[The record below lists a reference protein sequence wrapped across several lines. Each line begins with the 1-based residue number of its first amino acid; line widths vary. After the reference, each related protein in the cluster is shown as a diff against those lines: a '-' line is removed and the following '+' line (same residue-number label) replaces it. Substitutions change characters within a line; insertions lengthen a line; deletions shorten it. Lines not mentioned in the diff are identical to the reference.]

1 MLNIPT
7 ELNATV
13 VPMMNDDDVKVLAER
28 RVDYLR
34 MKHRDISLDY
44 VLQSGPYGDWVIILY
59 AEYDFSIT
67 GFDIIESKTSWK
79 RPDAV
84 EMYNA
89 LVDEGYC
96 VVVYVPDEVRNN
108 VKGMIKEKGGR
119 ENIRVFSMKK
129 LLPPIEA

>member
-1 MLNIPT
+1 MLNIPI

-13 VPMMNDDDVKVLAER
+13 APMMNDDDVKVLAER

-44 VLQSGPYGDWVIILY
+44 VLQNGPYGDWVIILY
-59 AEYDFSIT
+59 AEYDFSLT

-84 EMYNA
+84 EMYNT
-89 LVDEGYC
+89 LVDDGYC
-96 VVVYVPDEVRNN
+96 VVVYVPEEVKND
-108 VKGMIKEKGGR
+108 VKNMINEQGGR

-129 LLPPIEA
+129 LIPIEA

>member
-1 MLNIPT
+1 
-7 ELNATV
+7 
-13 VPMMNDDDVKVLAER
+13 MMMDDDIQDLAER

-34 MKHRDISLDY
+34 RKHRDISLDY
-44 VLQSGPYGDWVIILY
+44 VLQHGPCGDWAIILY
-59 AEYDFSIT
+59 AEYDFSLT

-96 VVVYVPDEVRNN
+96 LMVYVPDEVRNDL
-108 VKGMIKEKGGR
+108 VKRIKEMGGR
-119 ENIRVFSMKK
+119 ENVRVSTKTK
-129 LLPPIEA
+129 LLPLIMAR

>member
-1 MLNIPT
+1 MSVD
-7 ELNATV
+7 EEV
-13 VPMMNDDDVKVLAER
+13 RKLAER

-34 MKHRDISLDY
+34 QKHRDISLDY
-44 VLQSGPYGDWVIILY
+44 VLQHGPCGDWVIILY
-59 AEYDFSIT
+59 AEYDFLLT

-96 VVVYVPDEVRNN
+96 VVVYVPDEVRNDL
-108 VKGMIKEKGGR
+108 VKNIKEMGGR
-119 ENIRVFSMKK
+119 ENIRVFPMNK
-129 LLPPIEA
+129 LLPLVVGQKT

>member
-1 MLNIPT
+1 M
-7 ELNATV
+7 A
-13 VPMMNDDDVKVLAER
+13 MDDDIKSLAEQ

-34 MKHRDISLDY
+34 REHRDISLDY
-44 VLQSGPYGDWVIILY
+44 VLQKGPFGDWVIILY
-59 AEYDFSIT
+59 AEYDFSLT

-84 EMYNA
+84 EMYNT

-96 VVVYVPDEVRNN
+96 VVVYVPDEVKND
-108 VKGMIKEKGGR
+108 VKKMIKEMGGR
-119 ENIRVFSMKK
+119 ENIRVSSMNK

>member
-1 MLNIPT
+1 
-7 ELNATV
+7 
-13 VPMMNDDDVKVLAER
+13 
-28 RVDYLR
+28 
-34 MKHRDISLDY
+34 
-44 VLQSGPYGDWVIILY
+44 VIVLY
-59 AEYDFSIT
+59 AEYDFSLT